1 MKIKEILKKVKK
13 GVENIVNKA
22 NELAIEKEKTY
33 RAKLEAVT
41 NGIKM
46 VFGSKKGRTV
56 IGTVLLGTG
65 ISIAMTGITL
75 IKI

>member
-1 MKIKEILKKVKK
+1 MRIKEILKKVKK
-13 GVENIVNKA
+13 GVENIVDKA

-33 RAKLEAVT
+33 RAKLEIAVST
-41 NGIKM
+41 VKTI
-46 VFGSKKGRTV
+46 FSSKKGRTV
-56 IGTVLLGTG
+56 VGTILLGTG

>member
-13 GVENIVNKA
+13 GVENIVDKA

-33 RAKLEAVT
+33 RTKLEIAVNAVKT
-41 NGIKM
+41 
-46 VFGSKKGRTV
+46 VFSSKKGRTV
-56 IGTVLLGTG
+56 VGTILLGTG

-75 IKI
+75 IRI

>member
-13 GVENIVNKA
+13 GVENIVDKA

-33 RAKLEAVT
+33 RTKLEITVNAVKT
-41 NGIKM
+41 
-46 VFGSKKGRTV
+46 VFSSKKGRTV
-56 IGTVLLGTG
+56 VGTMLLGTG

-75 IKI
+75 IRI

>member
-13 GVENIVNKA
+13 GVENIVDKA

-33 RAKLEAVT
+33 RTKLEIAVNT
-41 NGIKM
+41 VKT
-46 VFGSKKGRTV
+46 VFSSKKGRTV
-56 IGTVLLGTG
+56 VGTMLLGTG

-75 IKI
+75 IRI

>member
-1 MKIKEILKKVKK
+1 MRIKEILKNVKK
-13 GVENIVNKA
+13 EVENIVDKA

-33 RAKLEAVT
+33 RKKLEIAVNT
-41 NGIKM
+41 IKTI
-46 VFGSKKGRTV
+46 FESKKGRTV
-56 IGTVLLGTG
+56 VGTILFGTG

>member
-13 GVENIVNKA
+13 GVENIVDKA

-33 RAKLEAVT
+33 RAKLEIAANAVKT
-41 NGIKM
+41 
-46 VFGSKKGRTV
+46 VFSSKKGRTV
-56 IGTVLLGTG
+56 VGTILLGTG

-75 IKI
+75 IRI

>member
-13 GVENIVNKA
+13 GVENIVDKA

-33 RAKLEAVT
+33 RTKLEIAVNAVKT
-41 NGIKM
+41 
-46 VFGSKKGRTV
+46 VFSSKKGRTV
-56 IGTVLLGTG
+56 VGTMLLGTG

-75 IKI
+75 IRI